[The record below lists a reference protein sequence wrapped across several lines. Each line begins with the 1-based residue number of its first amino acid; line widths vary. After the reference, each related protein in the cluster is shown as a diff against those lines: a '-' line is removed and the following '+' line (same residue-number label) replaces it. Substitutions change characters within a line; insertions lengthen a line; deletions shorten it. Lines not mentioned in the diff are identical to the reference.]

1 MALGASKLP
10 RLDAVTFDGSVLL
23 FALGDAR
30 SSAACSSDSCPALRL
45 ARTDV
50 RTLLNESSRSTSS
63 GRSTGRWLSVM
74 TVAEIALA
82 IMLVAGAGW
91 LVRGFANLRNTDLGF
106 VGRQPHHLRRHVP
119 GAAVSER
126 RTRCTRRGRT

>member
-1 MALGASKLP
+1 LLGVLVAYLGVRGLMTLGASKLP
-10 RLDAVTFDGSVLL
+10 RLDAVTFDVKVLL
-23 FALGDAR
+23 FTLGILAV
-30 SSAACSSDSCPALRL
+30 SSLLVGFVPAIRL

-50 RTLLNESSRSTSS
+50 RSLLNESSRSTSS

-91 LVRGFANLRNTDLGF
+91 LVRGFANL
-106 VGRQPHHLRRHVP
+106 
-119 GAAVSER
+119 
-126 RTRCTRRGRT
+126 

>member
-1 MALGASKLP
+1 
-10 RLDAVTFDGSVLL
+10 
-23 FALGDAR
+23 
-30 SSAACSSDSCPALRL
+30 PALRL

-91 LVRGFANLRNTDLGF
+91 LVRGFANLRSTDPGF
-106 VGRQPHHLRRHVP
+106 VAEKRLIFDVSFQGPKYPNPPSIFTATNDLMDKLRATNGVTAV
-119 GAAVSER
+119 GA
-126 RTRCTRRGRT
+126 T